1 MASGPMDNELPIQDV
16 LNVTSAIT
24 QKLHAIRADLGT
36 GKGAFSFLSL
46 DELLKNI
53 SLNYPRTSPLVS
65 LLNNMASPI
74 HYQNIKAGLDY
85 LVEDE
90 GSINVTNF
98 PRYLLPKVQQP
109 ISGTHNVTL
118 PYTPLL
124 TWLEKLL
131 YAQVSYNALE
141 WRKFEEAIAE
151 LLEKDGHS
159 VTLGPG
165 CQDGGIDI
173 IASKE
178 DPILGT
184 ILSVW
189 QAKMLKSGNH
199 LRDATV
205 RELVGAFH
213 LNGIVA
219 TKGIIVTST
228 YLTRPALKLV
238 NQHSHFLGKRDRD
251 DLLRWIEQI
260 KKRQ

>member
-1 MASGPMDNELPIQDV
+1 MASGPKDNEILIQ
-16 LNVTSAIT
+16 NVVNAANAIT

-36 GKGAFSFLSL
+36 GKTTFNFLFL

-53 SLNYPRTSPLVS
+53 SLNYPSTSHLVS
-65 LLNNMASPI
+65 IRDNMVDTI
-74 HYQNIKAGLDY
+74 LYQTIKAGFDY

-90 GSINVTNF
+90 DSINVTNSS
-98 PRYLLPKVQQP
+98 RYLLPEVQQP
-109 ISGTHNVTL
+109 ISGTHNITL

-165 CQDGGIDI
+165 RQDGGIDI

-178 DPILGT
+178 DPIVGT

-213 LNGIVA
+213 LNAHGMRNEPPLPLA
-219 TKGIIVTST
+219 
-228 YLTRPALKLV
+228 
-238 NQHSHFLGKRDRD
+238 N
-251 DLLRWIEQI
+251 E
-260 KKRQ
+260 